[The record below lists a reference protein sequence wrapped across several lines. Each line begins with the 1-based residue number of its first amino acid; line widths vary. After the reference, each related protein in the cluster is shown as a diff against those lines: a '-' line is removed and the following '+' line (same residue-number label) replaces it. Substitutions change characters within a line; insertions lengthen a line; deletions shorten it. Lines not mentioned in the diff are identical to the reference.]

1 MHQSKI
7 QKFISIVGPTA
18 LFCLVLFIGLK
29 VAHAQS
35 SLGGDWAN
43 YLEGELPSFD
53 APEGASGEDVAASVI
68 RRGIGLVKYIVGGVA
83 LLFGII
89 YAMNFIF
96 ARGKEETLSKHKQNF
111 LWLLIGFIILMAA
124 DGISQ
129 VFNPETASSDA
140 LIDFTAGRDQLRIIT
155 NYLKWLFGSII
166 ALLMTISGIK
176 MMTASGNEEA
186 IGKEKTHLV
195 WSGIGMLIVLLASN
209 IVNAIYVINE
219 DSQAEAAGASAG
231 ITELGGVIRLI
242 LVFLGPTA
250 VLFTIYAG
258 FMYMTALDN
267 EDRASKAK
275 TMIVA
280 GVTGIVIIYAA
291 YALVNTFLVAD
302 LTPVLPEG

>member
-18 LFCLVLFIGLK
+18 LFCLVLFVGLK
-29 VAHAQS
+29 VANAQG
-35 SLGGDWAN
+35 SLGADWAN

-68 RRGIGLVKYIVGGVA
+68 RRGIGLAKYIIGGVA

-96 ARGKEETLSKHKQNF
+96 ARGKEETLSKYKQNF
-111 LWLLIGFIILMAA
+111 LWLLIGFVILMAA

-129 VFNPETASSDA
+129 IFNPETASSEA

-195 WSGIGMLIVLLASN
+195 WSGVGMLVVLLASN
-209 IVNAIYVINE
+209 IVNAIYVING
-219 DSQAEAAGASAG
+219 DKAEAAGASAG
-231 ITELGGVIRLI
+231 ITELGGVIRLM
-242 LVFLGPTA
+242 LVFLGPLA

-258 FMYMTALDN
+258 FMYLTALDN
-267 EDRASKAK
+267 EDRANKAK

-280 GVTGIVIIYAA
+280 GVTGIVIIYSA